1 MLKIQVNIWK
11 IDWLKDWSI
20 DRLIDWMIAYLLS
33 NIFHA
38 LELKESPTVVLE
50 AFLAVNPEML
60 AFFEDEP
67 LMSTPATQPTLQKER
82 KNSPD
87 ERKINKNKW
96 TRLRS
101 HFWQKKPSNLKMKKS
116 LHFYG
121 RSKTGKYDWRKIFR
135 VRKEVTKQ
143 A

>member
-1 MLKIQVNIWK
+1 
-11 IDWLKDWSI
+11 
-20 DRLIDWMIAYLLS
+20 MIAYLLS

-67 LMSTPATQPTLQKER
+67 LMSTPATQPTLQKEQ

-87 ERKINKNKW
+87 ERKINTNK
-96 TRLRS
+96 
-101 HFWQKKPSNLKMKKS
+101 
-116 LHFYG
+116 
-121 RSKTGKYDWRKIFR
+121 
-135 VRKEVTKQ
+135 
-143 A
+143 